1 MAVPVFSSA
10 EKSRPPP
17 HRMGQEREAVAM
29 QEETPVCIRFAG
41 EAEATTLEACWEAL
55 LRHWNPA
62 GEEAAP

>member
-1 MAVPVFSSA
+1 
-10 EKSRPPP
+10 
-17 HRMGQEREAVAM
+17 MGQEREAVAM

-41 EAEATTLEACWEAL
+41 EAEAPTLEACWEAL